1 MMKKYIRRTLSLKRN
16 HFRFLI
22 PGLMIFFVFFG
33 SVSADEPDKNKI
45 RTVVIDPGHGGKDPG
60 TVGKKTKEKDIV
72 LGIALKLGRY
82 IEENLKDVKVVYTRK
97 TDVFV
102 PLHERAHI
110 ANKIDADIF
119 ISIHANADPKWRAE
133 GTETYA
139 MGPHKSDDNLEI
151 AKLENSVI
159 LMEEDYQANYENF
172 DPNSAE
178 SYITFTLLQNIHLK
192 QELELA
198 SYIQNQFRERAKRK
212 DRGVKQAGFL
222 VLWQTAM
229 PSVLVE
235 TGFLSNSEEEKFLAS
250 DMGQDYIASAI
261 YRAFRDY
268 KNDVEK
274 NSVFYADNPAQTS
287 DRSKDIRFKVQ
298 VTASRNSIPVESEY
312 FKGLSD
318 VEEFVVEDIY
328 KYAVGN
334 SSQYNEIVEY
344 SQKVK
349 KYFPDAFIIALKN
362 NQIISLQQAM
372 EELNKTNPITRKH
385 NEN

>member
-1 MMKKYIRRTLSLKRN
+1 MMKKYISHTLSLKRN

-22 PGLMIFFVFFG
+22 SGLLLFFIFTG
-33 SVSADEPDKNKI
+33 QTSADEPERNKI

-60 TVGKKTKEKDIV
+60 TLGKKTKEKEIV
-72 LGIALKLGRY
+72 LGIALKLGKY
-82 IEENLKDVKVVYTRK
+82 IQENQKDVKVIYTRK

-102 PLHERAHI
+102 PLHERAEI
-110 ANKIDADIF
+110 ANKNNADIF

-139 MGPHKSDDNLEI
+139 MGLHKSEDNLEI

-159 LMEEDYQANYENF
+159 LLEEDYTTNYENF

-178 SYITFTLLQNIHLK
+178 SYISISLLQNIHLE
-192 QELELA
+192 QSLEFA

-222 VLWQTAM
+222 VLWQTTM

-235 TGFLSNSEEEKFLAS
+235 TGFLSSSEEEKFLAS

-274 NSVFYADNPAQTS
+274 NSVFYAVKNSEPVVNGN
-287 DRSKDIRFKVQ
+287 DIRFKVQ
-298 VTASRNSIPVESEY
+298 VTASRNSIPLSSEY
-312 FKGLSD
+312 FKGLPN
-318 VEEFVVEDIY
+318 VEEFLVEDIY

-334 SSQYNEIVEY
+334 SNRYKDIVEY
-344 SQKVK
+344 SQTVK

-362 NQIISLQQAM
+362 GRIIPVNEAI
-372 EELNKTNPITRKH
+372 EEQRNN
-385 NEN
+385 

>member
-1 MMKKYIRRTLSLKRN
+1 MDIMMKKYISHTLSLKRN

-22 PGLMIFFVFFG
+22 SGLLLFFIFTG
-33 SVSADEPDKNKI
+33 QTSADEPERNKI

-60 TVGKKTKEKDIV
+60 TLGKKTKEKEIV
-72 LGIALKLGRY
+72 LGIALKLGKY
-82 IEENLKDVKVVYTRK
+82 IQENQKDVKVIYTRK

-102 PLHERAHI
+102 PLHERAEI
-110 ANKIDADIF
+110 ANKNNADIF

-139 MGPHKSDDNLEI
+139 MGLHKSEDNLEI

-159 LMEEDYQANYENF
+159 LLEEDYTTNYENF

-178 SYITFTLLQNIHLK
+178 SYISISLLQNIHLE
-192 QELELA
+192 QSLEFA

-222 VLWQTAM
+222 VLWQTTM

-235 TGFLSNSEEEKFLAS
+235 TGFLSSSEEEKFLAS

-274 NSVFYADNPAQTS
+274 NSVFYAVKNSEPVVNGN
-287 DRSKDIRFKVQ
+287 DIRFKVQ
-298 VTASRNSIPVESEY
+298 VTASRNSIPLSSEY
-312 FKGLSD
+312 FKGLPN
-318 VEEFVVEDIY
+318 VEEFLVEDMY

-334 SSQYNEIVEY
+334 SNRYKDIVEY
-344 SQKVK
+344 SQTVK

-362 NQIISLQQAM
+362 GRIIPVNEAI
-372 EELNKTNPITRKH
+372 EEQKNN
-385 NEN
+385 